1 MRGETDMLFKQYMKV
16 NRWSYLTLAEALN
29 VSRLTIANWDKGVTS
44 PNLGQ
49 VELLCKLLEVEPKE
63 LIINFIEMRERE
75 QQNGKQL

>member
-1 MRGETDMLFKQYMKV
+1 MLFKQYMKV

-63 LIINFIEMRERE
+63 LIINFIEMRKRE